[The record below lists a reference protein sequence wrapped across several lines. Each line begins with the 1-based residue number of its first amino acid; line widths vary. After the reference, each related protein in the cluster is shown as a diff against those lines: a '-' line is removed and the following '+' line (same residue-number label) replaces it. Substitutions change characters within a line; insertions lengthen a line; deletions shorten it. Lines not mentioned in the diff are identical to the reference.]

1 MDEQQ
6 KVDFIP
12 IDKAAELLVKSPH
25 SVRQLLMRNKLTR
38 HMVGKN
44 VFVDLNDVLS
54 YHAVKK
60 GLPSWEANYSKIK
73 DKAFVSADQASTT
86 LMVQP
91 GYIQKLCQQEKLE
104 GYVTVTGDLFVAKDS
119 INAYLRTLDHG
130 QASIS

>member
-25 SVRQLLMRNKLTR
+25 SVRQLLLRNKLTR
-38 HMVGKN
+38 HNVGGRI
-44 VFVDLNDVLS
+44 FVDLNDVLS

-60 GLPSWEANYSKIK
+60 GLPSWEQNFSKIK
-73 DKAFVSADQASTT
+73 DKSFVSLDQASTT
-86 LMVQP
+86 LMVQQS
-91 GYIQKLCQQEKLE
+91 YIVKLCQQEKLE
-104 GYVTVTGDLFVAKDS
+104 GYVTVSGELFLAKDS

-130 QASIS
+130 QVTLN